1 MLFRSAHATSKLQ
14 HTDDL
19 FNIHSFGFRGE
30 ALASIGAVA
39 RLRLTSTTA
48 DAPHG
53 GVLVVENGAVQ
64 THQPIAHPQ
73 GTLIAIDRL
82 FHTIPARKKF
92 LKSARSEWAKIVD
105 VLTALMLAHNEAA
118 FTLRHN
124 QQFIYQLPAQEAS
137 PTQRLATLVSHSFAE
152 AVLPVAVAREEWQL
166 SGFIGSPR
174 YTRASAD
181 QQWLFVNGRPIKDR
195 QLSFS
200 IKLAYDDL
208 LHGQRHPA
216 FVLFLTIDPT
226 KVDVN
231 VHPAKTEVRFADGR
245 ALSDALRYA
254 IRETL
259 AQQATL
265 LHGAQVMQSSH
276 TMQPQTSDRKSTR
289 LNSSHH

>member
-1 MLFRSAHATSKLQ
+1 MRYNGHVNKTAHRIHPLSPLLVNQIAAGEVIDRPASIVKELVENSLDAGATHIEIHIEEGGLNLIEVRDNGSGIHYDDLPLAISAHATSKLQ

-105 VLTALMLAHNEAA
+105 VLTALMLAHNEVA

-124 QQFIYQLPAQEAS
+124 QQFIYQLPVQEHS
-137 PTQRLATLVSHSFAE
+137 STQRL
-152 AVLPVAVAREEWQL
+152 
-166 SGFIGSPR
+166 
-174 YTRASAD
+174 
-181 QQWLFVNGRPIKDR
+181 
-195 QLSFS
+195 
-200 IKLAYDDL
+200 
-208 LHGQRHPA
+208 
-216 FVLFLTIDPT
+216 
-226 KVDVN
+226 
-231 VHPAKTEVRFADGR
+231 
-245 ALSDALRYA
+245 
-254 IRETL
+254 
-259 AQQATL
+259 
-265 LHGAQVMQSSH
+265 
-276 TMQPQTSDRKSTR
+276 
-289 LNSSHH
+289 